1 MGDREDRGPPALTC
15 PRVRGLQPV
24 ATRDSGSILRFPPGP
39 APHPLWSSGSSY
51 HASMSGCCPNEMGN
65 TGEALAQRPVRG
77 GLGAHGGRGSRAV
90 LHRAASTCLPP
101 SGAICVPLPVAL
113 PAAGPAVTVLA
124 TRCMCPD
131 KPSPRPQPSAGRVG
145 TPLSRDGRGDFRP
158 VSHSFP
164 QRPRRDEA
172 PVVHGGGWLATAF

>member
-1 MGDREDRGPPALTC
+1 M
-15 PRVRGLQPV
+15 

-113 PAAGPAVTVLA
+113 PAAGPAVKVLA
-124 TRCMCPD
+124 ARCMCPD
-131 KPSPRPQPSAGRVG
+131 KPSPRPQPSAGSVG
-145 TPLSRDGRGDFRP
+145 TPLSRDGRVTSGP
-158 VSHSFP
+158 CP
-164 QRPRRDEA
+164 
-172 PVVHGGGWLATAF
+172 TAFRSVPGGMQLWLSTAEAGSPPRFDTWSPSHLPVLILAFPVPPQ